1 MEKKKYRLL
10 LSQRQYIRLLLA
22 DTINRFGDSIDVI
35 AYSWIMYEITGSA
48 SLMALVVGLNFVPTV
63 FLTPFAGAFVD
74 RISKKRVMALADLL
88 RFVFVA
94 AIVTLYTSTVEAFRL
109 PAGGA
114 ILPQLLEQEYY
125 TLGKAANYSVSR
137 ISGLAGYMLA
147 GGVIALLGAAG
158 ALWIDAATFLI
169 SSAII
174 WSIRYQEN
182 LQDAKQTVKGVIQ
195 DFAEGFRFIRAS
207 RTIQTVSLI
216 GLLINFG
223 IMPLTVFQTPYVSDY
238 LKMGPETLSY
248 IKIHTTVAM
257 ITGSALLPKLG
268 KIKTPVI
275 AVAAGVIMGA
285 ALIEMSIAQ
294 SLSTPVLKMG
304 ILTLSMLSIG
314 FGGGLLNVVIGS
326 SVMKAVPKEMM
337 GRISGFLTAMMQASM
352 PVASFICSAL
362 AVYFHIPHIL
372 VFFGS
377 LTLICSLALYFR
389 KKLDALS

>member
-1 MEKKKYRLL
+1 M
-10 LSQRQYIRLLLA
+10 
-22 DTINRFGDSIDVI
+22 
-35 AYSWIMYEITGSA
+35 
-48 SLMALVVGLNFVPTV
+48 
-63 FLTPFAGAFVD
+63 
-74 RISKKRVMALADLL
+74 
-88 RFVFVA
+88 
-94 AIVTLYTSTVEAFRL
+94 
-109 PAGGA
+109 
-114 ILPQLLEQEYY
+114 
-125 TLGKAANYSVSR
+125 
-137 ISGLAGYMLA
+137 
-147 GGVIALLGAAG
+147 
-158 ALWIDAATFLI
+158 
-169 SSAII
+169 
-174 WSIRYQEN
+174 
-182 LQDAKQTVKGVIQ
+182 IQ

-207 RTIQTVSLI
+207 RTIQTVSLM

-248 IKIHTTVAM
+248 IKILTSVGM

>member
-1 MEKKKYRLL
+1 
-10 LSQRQYIRLLLA
+10 
-22 DTINRFGDSIDVI
+22 
-35 AYSWIMYEITGSA
+35 
-48 SLMALVVGLNFVPTV
+48 
-63 FLTPFAGAFVD
+63 
-74 RISKKRVMALADLL
+74 MALADLL

-94 AIVTLYTSTVEAFRL
+94 AIVTLYTTGLLSPALIVVFTLATSTVEAFRL

-114 ILPQLLEQEYY
+114 ILPQLLEKEYY

-137 ISGLAGYMLA
+137 ISGLVGYMLA
-147 GGVIALLGAAG
+147 GGVIALIGAVG

-174 WSIRYQEN
+174 WSIRYKEN
-182 LQDAKQTVKGVIQ
+182 LQGAKQTVKGVIQ

-248 IKIHTTVAM
+248 IKILTSVGM

-275 AVAAGVIMGA
+275 AVAAGV
-285 ALIEMSIAQ
+285 
-294 SLSTPVLKMG
+294 
-304 ILTLSMLSIG
+304 
-314 FGGGLLNVVIGS
+314 
-326 SVMKAVPKEMM
+326 PKEMM
-337 GRISGFLTAMMQASM
+337 GSISGFLTAMMQASM

>member
-1 MEKKKYRLL
+1 MEKKEYRQL

-94 AIVTLYTSTVEAFRL
+94 AIVTLYTTGLLSPALIVVFTLATSTVEAFRL

-114 ILPQLLEQEYY
+114 ILPQLLEKEYY
-125 TLGKAANYSVSR
+125 TLGKAASYSFSR
-137 ISGLAGYMLA
+137 ISELAGYMLA

-182 LQDAKQTVKGVIQ
+182 LQGAKQT
-195 DFAEGFRFIRAS
+195 
-207 RTIQTVSLI
+207 
-216 GLLINFG
+216 
-223 IMPLTVFQTPYVSDY
+223 
-238 LKMGPETLSY
+238 
-248 IKIHTTVAM
+248 
-257 ITGSALLPKLG
+257 
-268 KIKTPVI
+268 
-275 AVAAGVIMGA
+275 
-285 ALIEMSIAQ
+285 
-294 SLSTPVLKMG
+294 
-304 ILTLSMLSIG
+304 
-314 FGGGLLNVVIGS
+314 
-326 SVMKAVPKEMM
+326 
-337 GRISGFLTAMMQASM
+337 
-352 PVASFICSAL
+352 
-362 AVYFHIPHIL
+362 
-372 VFFGS
+372 
-377 LTLICSLALYFR
+377 
-389 KKLDALS
+389 

>member
-1 MEKKKYRLL
+1 
-10 LSQRQYIRLLLA
+10 
-22 DTINRFGDSIDVI
+22 
-35 AYSWIMYEITGSA
+35 
-48 SLMALVVGLNFVPTV
+48 
-63 FLTPFAGAFVD
+63 
-74 RISKKRVMALADLL
+74 MALADLL

-94 AIVTLYTSTVEAFRL
+94 AIVTLYTTGLLSPALIVVFTLATSTVEAFRL

-114 ILPQLLEQEYY
+114 ILPQLLEKEYY
-125 TLGKAANYSVSR
+125 TLGKAANYSV
-137 ISGLAGYMLA
+137 YMLA
-147 GGVIALLGAAG
+147 GGVIALIGAVG

-174 WSIRYQEN
+174 WSIRYKEN
-182 LQDAKQTVKGVIQ
+182 LQGAKQTVKGVIQ

-248 IKIHTTVAM
+248 IKILTSVGM

-275 AVAAGVIMGA
+275 AVAAGVIMG
-285 ALIEMSIAQ
+285 
-294 SLSTPVLKMG
+294 LSTPVLKMG